1 MRARGRSG
9 ARALGRLL
17 PGSGLAAVVALAATF
32 VAQLRGG
39 PQEL

>member
-1 MRARGRSG
+1 MRVRGLSG
-9 ARALGRLL
+9 ARALSRLL
-17 PGSGLAAVVALAATF
+17 PSSGLAAVVALATF